1 MSCVAEAKAV
11 MMKRIRVK
19 TNMLIGVSP
28 EAISAASGRGS
39 VSVSNTIA
47 AVISACIVRIH
58 QRLVLMMSTKGLQS
72 GLMVQGR

>member
-19 TNMLIGVSP
+19 VNILIGVSP
-28 EAISAASGRGS
+28 DAIRSAEGLGS
-39 VSVSNTIA
+39 VRVSRTMA
-47 AVISACIVRIH
+47 AVISACMVMIH

-72 GLMVQGR
+72 GLTVHGR